1 MENKLVEGVEDAI
14 GEVNELEAGLEDEAA
29 DGLPVVEELR
39 MLLRSRCIVVGS
51 PAVEDEEELAKR

>member
-14 GEVNELEAGLEDEAA
+14 GGVNELEAGLEDEAA

-51 PAVEDEEELAKR
+51 PAVEGEEELAKG

>member
-14 GEVNELEAGLEDEAA
+14 GGVNALEAGLEDEAA

-51 PAVEDEEELAKR
+51 PEVEDEEELAKG

>member
-14 GEVNELEAGLEDEAA
+14 GGVNALEAGLEDEAA
-29 DGLPVVEELR
+29 DGLPVVEEFR

-51 PAVEDEEELAKR
+51 LAVEDEEELAKG